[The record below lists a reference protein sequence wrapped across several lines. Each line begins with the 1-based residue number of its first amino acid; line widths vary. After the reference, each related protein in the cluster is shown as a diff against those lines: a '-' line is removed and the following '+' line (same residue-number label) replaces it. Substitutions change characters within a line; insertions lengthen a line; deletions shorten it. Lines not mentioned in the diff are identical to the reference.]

1 MSENN
6 AQFLRRLFPEAV
18 AESESATAVATEDVG
33 RDDDLVIIDEEPLD
47 TSADEDLPADD
58 EEEDQDFG
66 DRFSTVAIER
76 PDIAKPVAAQKDS
89 GDDTVNG
96 RTKATLAVLG
106 GAGALVAVVIVV
118 MVSVLSKDTAPASAP
133 EPQRRV
139 NVAGST
145 TPPVSAA
152 ESASTDKSMPFE
164 ASADCGEGSTSARNV
179 EDPTG
184 DTALVCY
191 GPGLGLGQPIDLK
204 FSDDI
209 TAVAIKLAPGWI
221 AKRPG
226 GKEEWDQHRV
236 ITKIRWWFMNDVKG
250 RYVDQDTK
258 NVKGMHTV
266 PVENIRT
273 RWIRGIV
280 MQTSRPPT
288 DQVPQ
293 SSAPSGGGM
302 FGGLFGSDG
311 SSSAGN
317 SGSADTPSASSGP
330 GMRDA
335 VDQSFA
341 TSRIEVIGHVPN

>member
-6 AQFLRRLFPEAV
+6 AQFLRRLFPEAA
-18 AESESATAVATEDVG
+18 AENESATAVATEDIG

-58 EEEDQDFG
+58 EEDQDFG
-66 DRFSTVAIER
+66 DRFSTVVIER
-76 PDIAKPVAAQKDS
+76 PEIDKPAAAQKDS
-89 GDDTVNG
+89 DEQSTVNA
-96 RTKATLAVLG
+96 RTKTTLAVLG
-106 GAGALVAVVIVV
+106 GAGAFVAVVIVV
-118 MVSVLSKDTAPASAP
+118 MVSVLSKDTAAAPAP

-145 TPPVSAA
+145 TPSVSAT

-209 TAVAIKLAPGWI
+209 TAVAIKLAPGWL

-226 GKEEWDQHRV
+226 GKEEWGQHRV
-236 ITKIRWWFMNDVKG
+236 ITKIRWWFMGDVKG

-258 NVKGMHTV
+258 NVKGISTV

-280 MQTSRPPT
+280 VQTSRPPT
-288 DQVPQ
+288 DQVPE

-302 FGGLFGSDG
+302 FGGLFGPDG
-311 SSSAGN
+311 SSASGN
-317 SGSADTPSASSGP
+317 SGTGDAPNASSEP
-330 GMRDA
+330 GTRDA

>member
-1 MSENN
+1 MSETD
-6 AQFLRRLFPEAV
+6 AQFLRRIYPEAAAGDRREDDIV
-18 AESESATAVATEDVG
+18 ILDEDPLEASSDVDVPTADN
-33 RDDDLVIIDEEPLD
+33 DDD
-47 TSADEDLPADD
+47 
-58 EEEDQDFG
+58 DQDFG
-66 DRFSTVAIER
+66 DRFSSVAIEQSE
-76 PDIAKPVAAQKDS
+76 IEKPAGGQQDS
-89 GDDTVNG
+89 DEDSTVNG
-96 RTKATLAVLG
+96 RTKTTLAVLG
-106 GAGALVAVVIVV
+106 GVGVFVAVVIIV
-118 MVSVLSKDTAPASAP
+118 MVNVLSKDTAAVAAP

-139 NVAGST
+139 NVAGSGT
-145 TPPVSAA
+145 TPPVSAT
-152 ESASTDKSMPFE
+152 ESASTDRSMPFE
-164 ASADCGEGSTSARNV
+164 ASADCGEGSTTARNV

-184 DTALVCY
+184 DSAWVCY

-209 TAVAIKLAPGWI
+209 TAVAIKLAPGWL

-226 GKEEWDQHRV
+226 GKEEWGQHRI

-258 NVKGMHTV
+258 NVKGIATV

-280 MQTSRPPT
+280 VQTSRPPT

-293 SSAPSGGGM
+293 NSAPSGGGI
-302 FGGLFGSDG
+302 FGGLFGPDG
-311 SSSAGN
+311 SSSP
-317 SGSADTPSASSGP
+317 GSPGTGDAPNAASDP

-335 VDQSFA
+335 IDQSFA